1 MINGLATVGQIPK
14 QFNSFQEAPLCM
26 VAHKAVA
33 VAELLQRENILV
45 NIKGKHGRTPLYIA
59 AEGGNV
65 FIVKCLL
72 SHTNIDVNSRCLSVC
87 SLI

>member
-1 MINGLATVGQIPK
+1 
-14 QFNSFQEAPLCM
+14 M
-26 VAHKAVA
+26 V

-59 AEGGNV
+59 AEGGHV

-72 SHTNIDVNSRCLSVC
+72 SHTSIDVNSRCLSVC